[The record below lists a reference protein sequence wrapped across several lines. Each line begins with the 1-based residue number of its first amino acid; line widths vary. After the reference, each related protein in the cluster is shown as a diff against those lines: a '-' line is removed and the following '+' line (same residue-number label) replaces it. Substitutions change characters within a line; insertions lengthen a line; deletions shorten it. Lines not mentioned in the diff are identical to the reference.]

1 MEKEKTWLYK
11 RIPNDVTVNDPSDY
25 IAKVIITASMTDEDI
40 ARKVVE
46 RGTVF
51 DYSTLLNAFR
61 LRDQVILDFLSQGLA
76 VVTGT
81 CQYLPSITGVLD
93 GTTFNPQKNRCT
105 VNINPSVEM
114 RRMLE
119 KVKAEYGGYTQ
130 ESGGAE
136 ISKVEDTTTGRI
148 DGTITPGGIVNI
160 WGKKIKVV
168 KDDGTTAGAIVFVD
182 SKGVATPVTT
192 ALGTN
197 EPKHISFIV
206 PASLTNGNYTLELTT
221 KFTSHTGTLKEERTI
236 TCPLTLVVGSG
247 SGEEGGDDIL

>member
-11 RIPNDVTVNDPSDY
+11 RVSNDVTANDPSDY

-81 CQYLPSITGVLD
+81 CQFLPSITGVLD

-136 ISKVEDTTTGRI
+136 ISKVEDTATGRT
-148 DGTITPGGIVNI
+148 DGSITPGAIVNI
-160 WGKKIKVV
+160 RGNKIRVV
-168 KDDGTTAGAIVFVD
+168 KDDGTTSGAIVFTD
-182 SKGVATPVTT
+182 SKGVATPVET

-197 EPKHISFIV
+197 DPKHISFIV
-206 PASLTNGNYTLELTT
+206 PASLADGNYTLKITT
-221 KFTSHTGTLKEERTI
+221 KFSNNQQLLKEERTI
-236 TCPLTLVVGSG
+236 TCPITLVVGNG
-247 SGEEGGDDIL
+247 GGEEGGDDIL

>member
-1 MEKEKTWLYK
+1 MEKEKTWIYK

-81 CQYLPSITGVLD
+81 CQYQPSITGTLD
-93 GTTFNPQKNRCT
+93 GTVFNPQKNRCT

-130 ESGGAE
+130 EDGGAE
-136 ISKVEDTTTGRI
+136 ISKVEDSATGRT
-148 DGTITPGGIVNI
+148 DGTVTPGAIVNV
-160 WGKKIKVV
+160 WGRKIKVERP
-168 KDDGTTAGAIVFVD
+168 DGTTAGAVVFED
-182 SKGVATPVTT
+182 SKGVATPVET

-197 EPKHISFIV
+197 ERGRISFIV
-206 PASLTNGNYTLELTT
+206 PALANGTYTLKINTYY
-221 KFTSHTGTLKEERTI
+221 TGTAHLLKESRTI
-236 TCPLTLVVGSG
+236 AYPRSIIVGSQ
-247 SGEEGGDDIL
+247 EGGDDIL